1 MTGVL
6 EGEAF
11 LNYIWGLQP
20 AGWRFVAWRNR
31 KTGGWYELPLGMI
44 RNKAKVGR
52 IAGEWS
58 GAGDL
63 YFCPNSFSAAKRWK
77 SLALPSRLMYQDLD
91 ESPPSECPLQP
102 ELWWE
107 TSPGRWQAIW
117 VLDRFVEPQEL
128 QQLNRALNRAC
139 HADPGTWN
147 LTRLLRVPGSWNAK
161 RECRVSRA
169 YGKNEL
175 LEAAA

>member
-1 MTGVL
+1 V

-20 AGWRFVAWRNR
+20 QGHVFLVRRLASLWQ
-31 KTGGWYELPLGMI
+31 ELPIDFTSPARAVALGTKHLN
-44 RNKAKVGR
+44 R
-52 IAGEWS
+52 
-58 GAGDL
+58 GDL
-63 YFCPNSFSAAKRWK
+63 YFCANAFSGAHRRKE
-77 SLALPSRLMYQDLD
+77 SVLPSRLLYQDLD
-91 ESPPSECPLQP
+91 ESDPRELPIVP

-107 TSPGRWQAIW
+107 TSPGRWQAVW
-117 VLDRFVEPQEL
+117 VLDGLLEAQEL
-128 QQLNRALNRAC
+128 AQLNRALNRAS

-169 YGKNEL
+169 YGT
-175 LEAAA
+175 AAEEDLVA